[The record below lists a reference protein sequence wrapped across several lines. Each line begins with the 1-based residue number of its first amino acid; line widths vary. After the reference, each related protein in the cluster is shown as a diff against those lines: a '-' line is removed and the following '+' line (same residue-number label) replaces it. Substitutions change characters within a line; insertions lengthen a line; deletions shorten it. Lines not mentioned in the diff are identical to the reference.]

1 MNHRLLFACFALAF
15 CFPLKAQQN
24 WMDLTQ
30 ATFESAVRLDGT
42 WHFYWQELIKSEA
55 EAISEPTLVNVPH
68 DWYDEKP
75 ADAEDYFPKH
85 GFATYALNIILPKN
99 RPDLGLEISQIFSA
113 YHLIVN
119 EKLIYKSGQVAQSR
133 HEYTP
138 YREPKVHRIDASASD
153 TLHIL
158 IQAANYDHFNSG
170 IHYSLKLG
178 NYEQQQK
185 SLTSKQSTN
194 MFLAGGLFI
203 TGFILLSFS
212 LAFRQL
218 ALQVPFYALFSLS
231 LMYRMIGS
239 EPYALHTL
247 LNHFN
252 YYLAIK
258 LEYGTIHTA
267 ALFGGLFIF
276 FLYPK
281 QSGKWVRIV
290 FYAITALSLLIV
302 LLFPPVVFTAT
313 LKYYLFFII
322 TYVGVFIYILFKA
335 KMAQE
340 YTSGYLIAALAIVL
354 IWTVFQATTF
364 LDYGSVPH
372 AFNVVLVTGIII
384 ACNLALFRTLLLK
397 VNQTKMAEA
406 EMDFQRSRQTM
417 LSLISHEIKMPVAT
431 LQMNME
437 IMKASIN
444 NTEKFDEI
452 KEKLIRI
459 SAESVESIKRML
471 NDFLYF
477 MSTKKEIND
486 SITMDEMKTFLAEN
500 WSLKLIF
507 KESVQGKDNQ
517 YLTEKLA
524 LKYIINTLIINAQKY
539 SDEQDERPELILSQV
554 NEDML
559 LEIRDYGIGISADQL
574 SNLGKPQ
581 AKINQD
587 QEVSGMGYYLA
598 SELAKRLGH
607 HIWVISRG
615 KEGTSVF
622 IQMKRK

>member
-1 MNHRLLFACFALAF
+1 MNHRLLFVCFVFTL

-24 WMDLTQ
+24 WLDLTQ
-30 ATFESAVRLDGT
+30 ATFESAVKLDGT
-42 WHFYWQELIKSEA
+42 WHFYWQELILSESEA
-55 EAISEPTLVNVPH
+55 VSRPTLVSVPH

-75 ADAEDYFPKH
+75 ADSAAYFPEH

-119 EKLIYKSGQVAQSR
+119 EKLIYQSGKVARSR
-133 HEYTP
+133 REYTP
-138 YREPKVHRIDASASD
+138 YREPKVHRIDAMASD
-153 TLHIL
+153 TLRIL
-158 IQAANYDHFNSG
+158 IQAANYDHLNSG
-170 IHYSLKLG
+170 MHYSLQLG

-185 SLTSKQSTN
+185 GLTSKQSTN

-231 LMYRMIGS
+231 LMYRMVGS

-252 YYLAIK
+252 FYLAIK

-276 FLYPK
+276 YLYPK
-281 QSGKWVRIV
+281 QSGIWVRVI
-290 FYAITALSLLIV
+290 FYTITSLSLLIV

-313 LKYYLFFII
+313 LKYFLFFII
-322 TYVGVFIYILFKA
+322 TYVGVFIYILIKA

-340 YTSGYLIAALAIVL
+340 YTSSYLIAALAIVL

-372 AFNVVLVTGIII
+372 AFNVVLVTSIII

-459 SAESVESIKRML
+459 SAESVDSIKRML

-486 SITMDEMKTFLAEN
+486 SITMADMKTFLAEN
-500 WSLKLIF
+500 WSLNLVL
-507 KESVQGKDNQ
+507 KESAQGKDNL

-524 LKYIINTLIINAQKY
+524 LKYIINTLVINAQKY
-539 SDEQDERPELILSQV
+539 SNEQDERPEFILSQV
-554 NEDML
+554 NDDLL

-581 AKINQD
+581 AKISQD

-598 SELAKRLGH
+598 NELAKRLGH

>member
-24 WMDLTQ
+24 WLDLTQ

-55 EAISEPTLVNVPH
+55 EALSKPTLVNVPH

-75 ADAEDYFPKH
+75 ADTAAYFPKH

-119 EKLIYKSGQVAQSR
+119 GKLTYQSGQVAQSR

-153 TLHIL
+153 TLRIL

-185 SLTSKQSTN
+185 GLTSKQSTN

-231 LMYRMIGS
+231 LMYRMVGS

-281 QSGKWVRIV
+281 QSAKWVRVV
-290 FYAITALSLLIV
+290 FYSITALSLLIV

-486 SITMDEMKTFLAEN
+486 SIAMAEMGTFLAEN
-500 WSLKLIF
+500 WSLKLVL
-507 KESVQGKDNQ
+507 KESAQGKDNL

-598 SELAKRLGH
+598 NELAKRLGH